1 MTRKP
6 FIVRVFAIIIL
17 SFLLHSFSGKI
28 HDPAYSSS
36 ILIENDDGSWVLQ
49 INSALTAFEH
59 EVHTNYGKD
68 SYKTPEDFNNLV
80 IQHALKNLS
89 FKINTKNTVSFKNGY
104 VKLGHEAS
112 VVFEVVGIPE
122 KITEI
127 LFTNSSFKD
136 IHNNQNALIILKKGF
151 KKQRFIL
158 NDKNKYTSELKVSG
172 NQFVQQE

>member
-1 MTRKP
+1 MTSKP
-6 FIVRVFAIIIL
+6 FIVRVHAIIIL
-17 SFLLHSFSGKI
+17 SLLLYSFSKKN
-28 HDPAYSSS
+28 HDPLYSNS
-36 ILIENDDGSWVLQ
+36 ILIEHDDGSWVLQ

-68 SYKTPEDFNNLV
+68 SYKTPEEFNNLV
-80 IQHALKNLS
+80 IQHSLKNLS
-89 FKINTKNTVSFKNGY
+89 FKINSKNTVNFKNGY

-122 KITEI
+122 KVTEI

-136 IHNNQNALIILKKGF
+136 IHNNQNAFIILKKGF

-158 NDKNKYTSELKVSG
+158 NDKNKYTSELKASG
-172 NQFVQQE
+172 NQFIKQE